1 MTGAVLSALASHW
14 QRNRLQLLTLVVG
27 LALATALWSGVQ
39 AINAE
44 ARASYDA
51 AAATLAEGRLDQLI
65 PRQGDS
71 IAQELFVRLRR
82 AGWLVSPVV
91 EGRLRV
97 GNTDL
102 RLVGVDPLSAPPGSA
117 ASAALPRTNLQ
128 DLLRADTL
136 VAGPATAALLEANL
150 PNPVLI
156 ARAVAPGTVL
166 ADIGIAQKLLDRA
179 GRLSRMIVL
188 PDQPLQQRPMAEV
201 APSIVLQRAEGAT
214 DVGRLTDSFHLN
226 LTAFGFLSFAVG
238 IFIVHGA
245 IGLAFEQRRGMV
257 RTLRALG
264 VPLRRLVVLMVAEL
278 VVLATLAGALGIAL
292 GYLIA
297 SILLPDVAATIRGL
311 YGADVAGTL
320 QIRPAWWLSGMSM
333 AIGGALLAAASAIW
347 RLARMPVL
355 ASAGGRAWALASART
370 RKLQAAAAVLLL
382 VAAGVLAL
390 SGGGLAAAFALLA
403 CLLLGAALALPPCL
417 AAILRLGE
425 AKAVSAMAQ
434 WFWADTRQQLP
445 GLGLALMALLLAMAA
460 NVGVSTMVSSFRLT
474 FVGFLDQRLSAE
486 LYVDAGGVAD
496 RPGLERFLEARSD
509 AVLPIMSVDARLAGL
524 PGEIFGARIGDTY
537 RENWRFLDA
546 IPAVWDEVEAGKAV
560 IINEQLSRR
569 AALRVGDRLALGSG
583 LSLPVA
589 GVVGDYGNPIGQAI
603 IGEALFQRT
612 FPDVVPSRY
621 GVRTGDRQGL
631 RRALIAEFNFPP
643 ARIVDQEALKAFS
656 RTVFERTF
664 SVTGALNVLT
674 LTVAAFAILM
684 SLLTLAAMRLP
695 QMAPVWAMGTTQ
707 RRLALLEVLR
717 IVLLAAITAAMALPL
732 GLILAWVLLAIV
744 NVKAFGWRLPMY
756 LFPAEYIRLLLFA
769 LGAALLAGLWPAW
782 RLARMQPAA
791 LLRIFANER

>member
-97 GNTDL
+97 SNTDL

-166 ADIGIAQKLLDRA
+166 ADIGLAQKLLDRA

-188 PDQPLQQRPMAEV
+188 PDQPLQQRPLAEV

-214 DVGRLTDSFHLN
+214 NVGRLTDSFHLN

-245 IGLAFEQRRGMV
+245 ISLAFEQRRGMV

-297 SILLPDVAATIRGL
+297 AILLPDVAATIRGL
-311 YGADVAGTL
+311 YGADVT
-320 QIRPAWWLSGMSM
+320 
-333 AIGGALLAAASAIW
+333 
-347 RLARMPVL
+347 
-355 ASAGGRAWALASART
+355 
-370 RKLQAAAAVLLL
+370 
-382 VAAGVLAL
+382 
-390 SGGGLAAAFALLA
+390 
-403 CLLLGAALALPPCL
+403 
-417 AAILRLGE
+417 
-425 AKAVSAMAQ
+425 
-434 WFWADTRQQLP
+434 
-445 GLGLALMALLLAMAA
+445 
-460 NVGVSTMVSSFRLT
+460 
-474 FVGFLDQRLSAE
+474 
-486 LYVDAGGVAD
+486 
-496 RPGLERFLEARSD
+496 
-509 AVLPIMSVDARLAGL
+509 
-524 PGEIFGARIGDTY
+524 
-537 RENWRFLDA
+537 
-546 IPAVWDEVEAGKAV
+546 
-560 IINEQLSRR
+560 
-569 AALRVGDRLALGSG
+569 
-583 LSLPVA
+583 
-589 GVVGDYGNPIGQAI
+589 
-603 IGEALFQRT
+603 
-612 FPDVVPSRY
+612 
-621 GVRTGDRQGL
+621 
-631 RRALIAEFNFPP
+631 
-643 ARIVDQEALKAFS
+643 
-656 RTVFERTF
+656 
-664 SVTGALNVLT
+664 
-674 LTVAAFAILM
+674 
-684 SLLTLAAMRLP
+684 
-695 QMAPVWAMGTTQ
+695 
-707 RRLALLEVLR
+707 
-717 IVLLAAITAAMALPL
+717 
-732 GLILAWVLLAIV
+732 
-744 NVKAFGWRLPMY
+744 
-756 LFPAEYIRLLLFA
+756 
-769 LGAALLAGLWPAW
+769 
-782 RLARMQPAA
+782 
-791 LLRIFANER
+791 

>member
-136 VAGPATAALLEANL
+136 VTGPATAALLEANL
-150 PNPVLI
+150 PNPVLV

-188 PDQPLQQRPMAEV
+188 PDQPLHQRPLAEV
-201 APSIVLQRAEGAT
+201 APSLVLQRANGAT
-214 DVGRLTDSFHLN
+214 NVGRLTDSFHLN

-278 VVLATLAGALGIAL
+278 VVLATLAGAARHRTW
-292 GYLIA
+292 
-297 SILLPDVAATIRGL
+297 LPHCSDLAPRRGGDDTRPL
-311 YGADVAGTL
+311 WGGCSGTL
-320 QIRPAWWLSGMSM
+320 QIRPVWWLSGISM
-333 AIGGALLAAASAIW
+333 AIGGALLAAASALW

-355 ASAGGRAWALASART
+355 ASAGRRAWALASART

-390 SGGGLAAAFALLA
+390 SGGGLYAAFALLA

-417 AAILRLGE
+417 AAILRFGE
-425 AKAVSAMAQ
+425 ANAVSAMAQ

-460 NVGVSTMVSSFRLT
+460 NVGSLNH
-474 FVGFLDQRLSAE
+474 
-486 LYVDAGGVAD
+486 
-496 RPGLERFLEARSD
+496 GLELSPNLRRF
-509 AVLPIMSVDARLAGL
+509 
-524 PGEIFGARIGDTY
+524 PG
-537 RENWRFLDA
+537 
-546 IPAVWDEVEAGKAV
+546 PAPVGRT
-560 IINEQLSRR
+560 LRRCRR
-569 AALRVGDRLALGSG
+569 AG
-583 LSLPVA
+583 
-589 GVVGDYGNPIGQAI
+589 
-603 IGEALFQRT
+603 
-612 FPDVVPSRY
+612 
-621 GVRTGDRQGL
+621 
-631 RRALIAEFNFPP
+631 
-643 ARIVDQEALKAFS
+643 
-656 RTVFERTF
+656 
-664 SVTGALNVLT
+664 
-674 LTVAAFAILM
+674 
-684 SLLTLAAMRLP
+684 
-695 QMAPVWAMGTTQ
+695 
-707 RRLALLEVLR
+707 
-717 IVLLAAITAAMALPL
+717 
-732 GLILAWVLLAIV
+732 
-744 NVKAFGWRLPMY
+744 
-756 LFPAEYIRLLLFA
+756 
-769 LGAALLAGLWPAW
+769 
-782 RLARMQPAA
+782 
-791 LLRIFANER
+791 